1 LRNAAAAAA
10 VVAAVPESAGG
21 TLDHSATPALVPL
34 EADPYSASTSPLH
47 APVAQDAP
55 AAAEAAVVVEPG
67 ALLRPVLPAVR
78 EKPGLCAPDME
89 GELSSQSPTPRPLAN
104 PSCNL
109 PASSPCP
116 ISLFSRFPQLVTT
129 EPSTESLQHPVA
141 DPGHPANR
149 NPHTSRDSCPR
160 FADRLPRSPPPE
172 VLHSQL
178 RPAHG

>member
-1 LRNAAAAAA
+1 MLQPLPQLLLPFRSQPAECWI
-10 VVAAVPESAGG
+10 VLQFPLLFRWRQILIVP
-21 TLDHSATPALVPL
+21 
-34 EADPYSASTSPLH
+34 STSPRH

-55 AAAEAAVVVEPG
+55 AAVAEAAVVVEPG

-78 EKPGLCAPDME
+78 EKPRLYAPDTA
-89 GELSSQSPTPRPLAN
+89 GELSSQSPTRRAPAN

-109 PASSPCP
+109 PASSPPPYLSSP
-116 ISLFSRFPQLVTT
+116 ISAFATI

-160 FADRLPRSPPPE
+160 FADRLPRSPPPA
-172 VLHSQL
+172 VRHSQL
-178 RPAHG
+178 RPAHD